1 MPRVNL
7 NLDDVRQLP
16 VTHRQTIPEEY
27 LDVMGHMNV
36 MWYTHLFG
44 EGMGGVFR
52 MIGLDWERLQD
63 PPRGSF
69 ALETHIRYVS
79 EVRVQQTVEIHS
91 RIIARS
97 EKRFHLMHFMS
108 NCDKQDLS
116 ATFEVVVGY
125 IDMSRRRMAALP
137 DDVAAQLDRLI
148 AEHAQ
153 LTWAPP
159 SCGVMTA

>member
-1 MPRVNL
+1 MSRVR
-7 NLDDVRQLP
+7 LDLADISQLP
-16 VTHRQTIPEEY
+16 VTHRQTIPENY

-36 MWYTHLFG
+36 MWYTHLFS

-69 ALETHIRYVS
+69 ALETHICYLS
-79 EVRVQQTVEIHS
+79 EVRVHQTVEVRS
-91 RIIARS
+91 RVIQRS

-108 NCDKQDLS
+108 NCDKHDLS
-116 ATFEVVVGY
+116 ATSEAVVGY
-125 IDMSRRRMAALP
+125 IDMGRRRMAPLP

-153 LTWAPP
+153 LAWEPP
-159 SCGVMTA
+159 TCGVITA